1 MTSTQ
6 PPRARRSA
14 LYLPASNARAVEKA
28 RSLAADAVILDLEDA
43 VLPESKLAARA
54 AAVAAVD
61 AGGFGRREVVIR
73 VNGLDTAW
81 GADDLAAVARSAAT
95 AVLIPKV
102 ASAAG
107 LAQAVARL
115 DAAGGGRIDVWAM
128 AELPAAVLALDAIAA
143 ANPRLRVVAM
153 GTADLCKAMRVPADP
168 DRSALLPALAL
179 CLLAARARGLDILD
193 GVHTD
198 LRDTT
203 GYRSACEQGKAL
215 GFDGKTLIHPSQ
227 IPVAN
232 EVFGVSAEAAAE
244 AARLIAVWEA
254 AAADGRGIALLD
266 GRMVEGLHAEEARR
280 VLALRAA
287 QANQQN

>member
-1 MTSTQ
+1 
-6 PPRARRSA
+6 

-287 QANQQN
+287 QANQEN

>member
-287 QANQQN
+287 QANQEN

>member
-1 MTSTQ
+1 M
-6 PPRARRSA
+6 
-14 LYLPASNARAVEKA
+14 YLPASNARAVEKA